1 MKADRYRVYQLALD
15 QLQRRNQLQ
24 ATTSFTHEAK
34 SRIQTVEGE
43 EYVNFTSDDYFGLAG
58 NKQVIESAQQYVK
71 KYGAGS
77 GSTRLGTGTL
87 LCHHELE
94 QVLADWLGKETALV
108 FDSELELYTML
119 LPLITD
125 KRSVIFADRNINDNL
140 LQGCLSSEGSVE
152 RYRHND
158 LKHLEIQLKKS
169 STANNRLFIL
179 AESVFRMDGDIT
191 PVDELAEIAGRY
203 NAMLIID
210 EAHSIGVF
218 GDKGQ
223 GLITR
228 PDDVD
233 LILGSFSNVLGGF
246 GSFVACNKIM
256 RDYLVNYSFGF
267 KYSASLPPGIV
278 GGVIK
283 AVELVQGME
292 SERKK
297 LQELSDLL
305 RHSLSK
311 IDQENLTNP
320 SDTGGPIVPLFPGDQ
335 STTLDFAEKLKSEGY
350 FVKPFFPLEGKEERS
365 RINFS
370 VNIQHRK
377 KDIEEV
383 ASTISK
389 LVDETSE

>member
-1 MKADRYRVYQLALD
+1 MKADRYRVYQQAVE
-15 QLQRRNQLQ
+15 QLQQQNQLQ
-24 ATTSFTHEAK
+24 ATTTFTHGTK
-34 SRIQTVEGE
+34 SQIQTRDGD

-58 NKQVIESAQQYVK
+58 NKHVIESAQQYAK

-87 LCHHELE
+87 PCHQELE
-94 QVLADWLGKETALV
+94 QTIADWLNKESALV

-119 LPLITD
+119 MPLITD

-152 RYRHND
+152 RYRHNE

-169 STANNRLFIL
+169 STANTRLFIL

-191 PVDELAEIAGRY
+191 PVDELAEIAQRY

-210 EAHSIGVF
+210 EAHAIGVF

-228 PDDVD
+228 PKDVD
-233 LILGSFSNVLGGF
+233 MILGSFSNALGGF
-246 GSFVACNKIM
+246 GAFVACNKVM

-267 KYSASLPPGIV
+267 KYSASLPPGTI

-283 AVELVQGME
+283 AIEQVQGME

-297 LQELSDLL
+297 LLEFSDLL
-305 RHSLSK
+305 RSGISK
-311 IDQENLTNP
+311 INRDNLTTAID
-320 SDTGGPIVPLFPGDQ
+320 SGGPIVPLFPGDK
-335 STTLDFAEKLKSEGY
+335 STTLDYAEKLNKAGY
-350 FVKPFFPLEGKEERS
+350 FVKPFFPLEGHEERS

-370 VNIQHRK
+370 VNIKHRK

-383 ASTISK
+383 VSTISK
-389 LVDETSE
+389 LVKESSE